1 MKTVI
6 FYLTTIMMLFLLVST
21 VQSDSHSDLEWNKSD
36 ESDNSN
42 VSSVVNLLKDEFKVK
57 N

>member
-21 VQSDSHSDLEWNKSD
+21 VQSDSDSDLEWNKSD